1 MFHKLEERTALADR
15 SGQPGTKWFGK
26 TVMRFAAKTIN
37 ALDGWRV
44 WNLEMTD
51 SYMYAALVLHKAGKK
66 VDEQGLTSVVK
77 AAGVEVDTVKVKAL
91 ASALSEINI
100 DEALKNAAT
109 MAVAA
114 APAAAAPAAAKA
126 EEKPK
131 EEEKKEEEALAG
143 LASLFG

>member
-1 MFHKLEERTALADR
+1 
-15 SGQPGTKWFGK
+15 
-26 TVMRFAAKTIN
+26 
-37 ALDGWRV
+37 
-44 WNLEMTD
+44 
-51 SYMYAALVLHKAGKK
+51 MYAALVLHKAGKK

-77 AAGVEVDTVKVKAL
+77 AAGVDVDTVKVKAL

-109 MAVAA
+109 MAMAA
-114 APAAAAPAAAKA
+114 APAAAAPAAGKA

-131 EEEKKEEEALAG
+131 VEEKKEEEALAG

>member
-1 MFHKLEERTALADR
+1 MA
-15 SGQPGTKWFGK
+15 
-26 TVMRFAAKTIN
+26 RFDFK
-37 ALDGWRV
+37 
-44 WNLEMTD
+44 MTD

-66 VDEQGLTSVVK
+66 VDEAGLSSVVK
-77 AAGVEVDTVKVKAL
+77 AAGVDVDQVKVKAL

-114 APAAAAPAAAKA
+114 APAAAAPAAAKT
-126 EEKPK
+126 EEKAK
-131 EEEKKEEEALAG
+131 VEEKKEEEALAG

>member
-1 MFHKLEERTALADR
+1 
-15 SGQPGTKWFGK
+15 
-26 TVMRFAAKTIN
+26 
-37 ALDGWRV
+37 
-44 WNLEMTD
+44 MTD

-66 VDEQGLTSVVK
+66 VDEAGLTSVVK
-77 AAGVEVDTVKVKAL
+77 AAGVDVDTVKVKAL

-114 APAAAAPAAAKA
+114 APAAAAPAAKA

-131 EEEKKEEEALAG
+131 VEEKKEEEALAG

>member
-1 MFHKLEERTALADR
+1 LNF
-15 SGQPGTKWFGK
+15 
-26 TVMRFAAKTIN
+26 
-37 ALDGWRV
+37 
-44 WNLEMTD
+44 EMTD

-66 VDEQGLTSVVK
+66 VDEAGLTSVVK
-77 AAGVEVDTVKVKAL
+77 AAGVDVDTVKVKAL

-114 APAAAAPAAAKA
+114 AAPAAAGPAAKA

-131 EEEKKEEEALAG
+131 VEEKREEEALAG

>member
-1 MFHKLEERTALADR
+1 MASFD
-15 SGQPGTKWFGK
+15 F
-26 TVMRFAAKTIN
+26 
-37 ALDGWRV
+37 D
-44 WNLEMTD
+44 MTD

-66 VDEQGLTSVVK
+66 IDEQGLTSVVK
-77 AAGVEVDTVKVKAL
+77 AAGVDVDQVKVKAL

-109 MAVAA
+109 MAMA
-114 APAAAAPAAAKA
+114 APAAAAPAGAAKA

-131 EEEKKEEEALAG
+131 AEEKKEEEALAG

>member
-1 MFHKLEERTALADR
+1 MASSDF
-15 SGQPGTKWFGK
+15 
-26 TVMRFAAKTIN
+26 
-37 ALDGWRV
+37 
-44 WNLEMTD
+44 EMTD

-77 AAGVEVDTVKVKAL
+77 AAGVDVDTVKVKAL

-109 MAVAA
+109 MAMAA
-114 APAAAAPAAAKA
+114 APAAAAPAAGKA

-131 EEEKKEEEALAG
+131 VEEKKEEEALAG

>member
-1 MFHKLEERTALADR
+1 MASFD
-15 SGQPGTKWFGK
+15 F
-26 TVMRFAAKTIN
+26 
-37 ALDGWRV
+37 D
-44 WNLEMTD
+44 MTD

-66 VDEQGLTSVVK
+66 IDEQGLTSVVK
-77 AAGVEVDTVKVKAL
+77 AAGVDVDQVKVKAL

-100 DEALKNAAT
+100 DEALKNAAI

-114 APAAAAPAAAKA
+114 APAAAAPAAKA

-131 EEEKKEEEALAG
+131 VEEKKEEEALAG

>member
-1 MFHKLEERTALADR
+1 
-15 SGQPGTKWFGK
+15 
-26 TVMRFAAKTIN
+26 
-37 ALDGWRV
+37 
-44 WNLEMTD
+44 
-51 SYMYAALVLHKAGKK
+51 MYAALVLHKAGKK
-66 VDEQGLTSVVK
+66 IDEQGLTSVVK
-77 AAGVEVDTVKVKAL
+77 AAGVDVDQVKVKAL

-114 APAAAAPAAAKA
+114 APAAAPPAGAAKA

-131 EEEKKEEEALAG
+131 AEEKKEEEALAG

>member
-1 MFHKLEERTALADR
+1 MNF
-15 SGQPGTKWFGK
+15 
-26 TVMRFAAKTIN
+26 
-37 ALDGWRV
+37 
-44 WNLEMTD
+44 EMTD

-66 VDEQGLTSVVK
+66 VDEAGLTSVVK
-77 AAGVEVDTVKVKAL
+77 AAGVDVDQVKVKAL

-114 APAAAAPAAAKA
+114 APAAAAPAGAGKA

-131 EEEKKEEEALAG
+131 VEEKKEEEALAG

>member
-1 MFHKLEERTALADR
+1 
-15 SGQPGTKWFGK
+15 
-26 TVMRFAAKTIN
+26 
-37 ALDGWRV
+37 
-44 WNLEMTD
+44 MTD

-77 AAGVEVDTVKVKAL
+77 AAGVDVDTVKVKAL

-114 APAAAAPAAAKA
+114 APAAAAPAAKA

-131 EEEKKEEEALAG
+131 VEEKKEEEALAG

>member
-1 MFHKLEERTALADR
+1 MASFD
-15 SGQPGTKWFGK
+15 F
-26 TVMRFAAKTIN
+26 
-37 ALDGWRV
+37 
-44 WNLEMTD
+44 EMTD

-66 VDEQGLTSVVK
+66 IDEQGLTSVVK
-77 AAGVEVDTVKVKAL
+77 AAGVDVDQVKVKAL

-109 MAVAA
+109 MAMASA
-114 APAAAAPAAAKA
+114 APAAAPAGAAKA

-131 EEEKKEEEALAG
+131 AEEKKEEEALAG